1 MATGK
6 YKKKNRGADDVNTR
20 GRIHNIVVPMG
31 NDNDKDEPHIPWS
44 LLVAVLVLCLV
55 LVVALPVMG
64 IMYMDMNNATNAAMQ
79 EIKKMR
85 ELRAKIMLQMQG
97 EQ

>member
-1 MATGK
+1 MATGA
-6 YKKKNRGADDVNTR
+6 YKKKDKRTDNVNTR
-20 GRIHNIVVPMG
+20 GAVHNIVVPMG

-85 ELRAKIMLQMQG
+85 ELRAKIMIEIRG

>member
-6 YKKKNRGADDVNTR
+6 GKKENKGTTDIRFSSNVRTSM
-20 GRIHNIVVPMG
+20 VPMG
-31 NDNDKDEPHIPWS
+31 NDTNKDERHIPWS

-55 LVVALPVMG
+55 LVVALPIMG

-85 ELRAKIMLQMQG
+85 ELRAKILMELQG
-97 EQ
+97 E